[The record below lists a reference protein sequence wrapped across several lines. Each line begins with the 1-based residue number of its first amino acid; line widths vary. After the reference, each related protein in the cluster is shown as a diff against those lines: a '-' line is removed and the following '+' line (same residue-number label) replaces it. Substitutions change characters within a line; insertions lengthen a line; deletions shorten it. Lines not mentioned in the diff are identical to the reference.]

1 MEVVCGIDSSDRA
14 GVRAVE
20 EFWSGD
26 WYLDPSG
33 ARWIKIGRERVV
45 DADETE
51 NNYLAARRVQRFGA
65 EGIWNYFCAVARRAC
80 RQRTDDGQLE
90 FGKVTALVTSPPGGL
105 RSGGKEVLSGG
116 RERRCRCCPSVVG
129 WYLKNQGTD

>member
-1 MEVVCGIDSSDRA
+1 MKTSFQVPWKSYVALIRRIGPA
-14 GVRAVE
+14 FRAVE

-65 EGIWNYFCAVARRAC
+65 EGIWNDFCAVASEDIRIVA
-80 RQRTDDGQLE
+80 
-90 FGKVTALVTSPPGGL
+90 
-105 RSGGKEVLSGG
+105 
-116 RERRCRCCPSVVG
+116 
-129 WYLKNQGTD
+129 